1 MLRRREFRPKMR
13 RKGGSIGNGAEYRV
27 RIGMTRGTASREER
41 TTFSGA
47 FGKNLDLLTREME
60 VATLR
65 RNVIANNIANANT
78 PNFKRSDVNFES
90 QLKRALDSEKAVSPF
105 KEFLTDPR
113 HIPFNRPID
122 WKTVQPRRV
131 LDYLT
136 EAKNNGNN
144 VDIEQEGMD
153 SLNNQLIY
161 TTLAQVVSSEFQR
174 VNIVLR

>member
-1 MLRRREFRPKMR
+1 M
-13 RKGGSIGNGAEYRV
+13 
-27 RIGMTRGTASREER
+27 
-41 TTFSGA
+41 TFSGA
-47 FGKNLDLLTREME
+47 FGRNLELLTREME

-90 QLKRALDSEKAVSPF
+90 QLKRALDSEKAAAPF
-105 KEFLTDPR
+105 PEYLADPR
-113 HIPFNRPID
+113 HIPFDRPID
-122 WKTVQPRRV
+122 WRSVQPRRV

-136 EAKNNGNN
+136 EAKNSGNN

-174 VNIVLR
+174 VNIVLK